1 MNEYLV
7 QRFIMKKLNEG
18 YTVKKVAENMYSFTI
33 LRRPQ
38 QDIDIRNFFKDY

>member
-7 QRFIMKKLNEG
+7 QMFIMKKLNEG
-18 YTVKKVAENMYSFTI
+18 YTVKKVGYNMYSFTI
-33 LRRPQ
+33 LKKQ